1 MYRYIDVSD
10 ISIYRWTLMNWP
22 QSILIIIVWPGY
34 THHSSL
40 FLKKRIL
47 TKFHWPQYHKIK
59 IKLVYSKIKWAI
71 WNYKLDLIALLSN
84 LKSVGCKCRV
94 VFVFRWL
101 NDIIDCFAKLHPPK
115 PFFLSSYPF
124 LWFRSNLYIY
134 SSKCLRFSWP
144 IFFFF
149 TFFGYLP
156 CEENK

>member
-1 MYRYIDVSD
+1 MNSD
-10 ISIYRWTLMNWP
+10 ELTTKYYNNSLTRLY
-22 QSILIIIVWPGY
+22 
-34 THHSSL
+34 SSL
-40 FLKKRIL
+40 KFVSKKKKQN
-47 TKFHWPQYHKIK
+47 TNKIPLATISKTK
-59 IKLVYSKIKWAI
+59 IKLVYSKIKWAS

-101 NDIIDCFAKLHPPK
+101 NDIIDCFAKLHPPQ
-115 PFFLSSYPF
+115 PFFFLSSYLF

-144 IFFFF
+144 FFFFFF

>member
-22 QSILIIIVWPGY
+22 QSIIIIVWPGY

-40 FLKKRIL
+40 FLNKKKQN
-47 TKFHWPQYHKIK
+47 TNKIPLATISKTK
-59 IKLVYSKIKWAI
+59 IKLVYSKIKWAS

-101 NDIIDCFAKLHPPK
+101 NDIIDCFAKLHPPQ
-115 PFFLSSYPF
+115 PFFFYL
-124 LWFRSNLYIY
+124 L
-134 SSKCLRFSWP
+134 
-144 IFFFF
+144 IFFYDFDQIYTYIVRNIWGF
-149 TFFGYLP
+149 PDLF
-156 CEENK
+156 